1 MASITCTFYSKVL
14 AKNTTAQVYLPTC
27 GAVETNCLS
36 DKERLDPERK
46 FKVLVLLHGY
56 SGNTS
61 DWQRFS
67 QMELFAEENGIAVVC
82 PDGNNGHYT
91 DWEIGPQNLT
101 FLNDEFLPAM
111 RAMFPLSD
119 RREDTFVGGLSMG
132 GYGAL
137 KWAFSYPETFSHLMN
152 FSGGVDIVD
161 RIAYYKLRP
170 ETVKTMETVYGD
182 LDKVKD
188 SKHDNYWLL
197 KNYDT
202 SRYPLPRLFSS
213 CGTEDGPVFGVHRK
227 LVEMYQELG
236 GDVTVFECKGIH
248 DFHFWNKA
256 LEKAMYTWLPN
267 EREKYQQ
274 S

>member
-1 MASITCTFYSKVL
+1 MASIICTFYSKIL
-14 AKNTTAQVYLPTC
+14 AKTTTAQVFLPSFS
-27 GAVETNCLS
+27 GKEAFSLS
-36 DKERLDPERK
+36 DDERFHTDRK
-46 FKVLVLLHGY
+46 FKTLVLLHGY
-56 SGNTS
+56 SESYNA
-61 DWQRFS
+61 WQRYS
-67 QMELFAEENGIAVVC
+67 QMELFGEDNGIAIIC

-91 DWEIGPQNLT
+91 DWETGPQYLI

-119 RREDTFVGGLSMG
+119 KRQDTFVGGLSMG

-137 KWAFSYPETFSHLMN
+137 KWAFTYPQTFSHLLN

-161 RIAYYKLRP
+161 RIAYYKERP
-170 ETVKTMETVYGD
+170 ETAKTMETVYGN

-202 SRYPLPRLFSS
+202 DQYPLPRLFSS

-227 LVEMYQELG
+227 LVEMYRELG
-236 GDVTVFECKGIH
+236 GDVTVFECEGVH

-256 LEKAMYTWLPN
+256 LERAMYTWLPN
-267 EREKYQQ
+267 EREKYNKE
-274 S
+274 